1 MFKKIVT
8 LTLAAALSLGAFV
21 DFGSNAQAAK
31 TFVIKEITDWTFP
44 NEDEFSEE
52 AVEFIPTFGKEL
64 FSITVSNDTPVV
76 GTVITVKKPQKP
88 ENATDLILN
97 IYGDDEKA
105 TFSESDGSIDKN
117 ADSVSYTLKK
127 NHEQLFISWYSPLPN
142 PENSLYPKGENY
154 GNGFEYWWLKNGE
167 FRVGGASSYCIIE
180 PADASAPA
188 APAPAA
194 PVVTPAPAAPA
205 APATS
210 TVPAIGQTYTVK
222 KGDSLFKI
230 AKKAYNDGNLYIHI
244 YNANKNIIKKPS
256 LIKPGQVLTIPTI

>member
-21 DFGSNAQAAK
+21 AFGANAQAAK
-31 TFVIKEITDWTFP
+31 TFVVKEVVSKEPIAK
-44 NEDEFSEE
+44 EDATWDKQFKPVYGE
-52 AVEFIPTFGKEL
+52 EL
-64 FSITVSNDTPVV
+64 FTVNFSTDTAKVGSVITITPAEKYKKSGNVNITVNSNEVAFNGET
-76 GTVITVKKPQKP
+76 
-88 ENATDLILN
+88 A
-97 IYGDDEKA
+97 
-105 TFSESDGSIDKN
+105 
-117 ADSVSYTLKK
+117 SYTLEGDP
-127 NHEQLFISWYSPLPN
+127 NDEYAYYS
-142 PENSLYPKGENY
+142 
-154 GNGFEYWWLKNGE
+154 
-167 FRVGGASSYCIIE
+167 GASLSFNGVYYIWEDDMLIGE
-180 PADASAPA
+180 DKDGEHYLIDPTDVTPSAT
-188 APAPAA
+188 PAPAA